1 MTTIYFKDRSGK
13 FNKLRQYQFSKYE
26 NWCNTDKSR
35 KTYSFKNGTITFY
48 KEGQTCFMDTTNH
61 QRLPLYKYIPGSKGS
76 YCEVDKNNFN
86 NHIQNYNDC
95 TIYFRN
101 NSGIFNQLRSYQES
115 RYREWSES
123 EKERK
128 TYYFNGGK
136 VTFYKEGETCYMDTT
151 NRKRFILYKYFPGTT
166 GCYSE
171 VDKDH
176 YNENNQ
182 VF

>member
-1 MTTIYFKDRSGK
+1 
-13 FNKLRQYQFSKYE
+13 
-26 NWCNTDKSR
+26 
-35 KTYSFKNGTITFY
+35 
-48 KEGQTCFMDTTNH
+48 MDTTNH

-101 NSGIFNQLRSYQES
+101 NSGIFNPLRSYQES

-123 EKERK
+123 EKEKK

-136 VTFYKEGETCYMDTT
+136 VTFYKVKLMPQ
-151 NRKRFILYKYFPGTT
+151 RFILYKYFPGT

-176 YNENNQ
+176 YDQNNQ
-182 VF
+182 VLVNFLIILNHLFNISIMFCPSL